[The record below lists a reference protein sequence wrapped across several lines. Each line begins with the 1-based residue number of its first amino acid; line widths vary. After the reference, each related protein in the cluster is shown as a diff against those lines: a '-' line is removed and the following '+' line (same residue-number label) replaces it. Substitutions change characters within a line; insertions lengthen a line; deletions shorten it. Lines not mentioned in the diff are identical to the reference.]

1 MQKIIQYL
9 KDVRSELSKVT
20 WPSKADVQGATLLV
34 VFLSVVISIYVFGV
48 DQAMTFIVDLIKN
61 SNRM

>member
-9 KDVRSELSKVT
+9 KDVRSEMSKVA

-34 VFLSVVISIYVFGV
+34 VFLSVVISIYVYGV
-48 DQAMTFIVDLIKN
+48 DQAMTFIVGLIQT
-61 SNRM
+61 SIRM

>member
-34 VFLSVVISIYVFGV
+34 VFLSVVISIYVYGV
-48 DQAMTFIVDLIKN
+48 DQAMTFIVGLIQT
-61 SNRM
+61 SIRM